1 MEKLKFKISVKDATE
16 ILRGK
21 AVFMT
26 DVEKRAA
33 RYEIANMLEFLSEQ
47 NSLLMERNYQL
58 EERIA
63 IMKEGVVNDG

>member
-21 AVFMT
+21 AVLMT
-26 DVEKRAA
+26 DTEKRAA

-58 EERIA
+58 EERIS
-63 IMKEGVVNDG
+63 IMTEGTINDG

>member
-26 DVEKRAA
+26 DTEKRAA

-63 IMKEGVVNDG
+63 IMTEGVVNDG

>member
-26 DVEKRAA
+26 DAEKRAA
-33 RYEIANMLEFLSEQ
+33 RYEIANMLESLSEQ

-63 IMKEGVVNDG
+63 IMTEGTINDG